1 MIMLDPIGT
10 VETPFDTFSEAPSQ
24 GFLAD
29 YTGKITLRS
38 PLDHAVKGLETGDL
52 VDIVWYADGAD
63 RSLLRLNNDEQGVF
77 ATRSQDRPN
86 PISITRCE
94 IVSIEENEILIKGVD
109 MIDETPILDI
119 KAAFD
124 GPGQE
129 RTQSGDA
136 PATQMA
142 PSVDLD

>member
-10 VETPFDTFSEAPSQ
+10 VETPFDTFSDAPSQ

-29 YTGKITLRS
+29 HQGKITLRS
-38 PLDHAVKGLETGDL
+38 PLDHAIKGLAVGDL
-52 VDIVWYADGAD
+52 IDVVWYADGAD
-63 RSLLRLNNDEQGVF
+63 RSLLRLNNGEKGVF

-94 IVSIEENEILIKGVD
+94 ITAIGKNEISIKGVD

-119 KAAFD
+119 KPAFN
-124 GPGQE
+124 GPQQE
-129 RTQSGDA
+129 RSQQTELN
-136 PATQMA
+136 A
-142 PSVDLD
+142 PSISQSANLD